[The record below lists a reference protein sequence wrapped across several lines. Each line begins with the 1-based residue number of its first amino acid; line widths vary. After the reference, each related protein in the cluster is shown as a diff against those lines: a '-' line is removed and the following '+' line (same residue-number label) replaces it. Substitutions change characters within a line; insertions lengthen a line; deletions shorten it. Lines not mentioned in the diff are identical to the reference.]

1 VIWFYV
7 LTPVVILERTASV
20 AALAR
25 SRELVSGNLGKT
37 ALLGLLVFILIFTLG
52 LIFGG
57 VIGFVLL
64 AYPFVRD
71 LVQSLAAAVLLP
83 LSIAPQ
89 ILLYYDLRIRKEAFD
104 LQMLSAAMEPTT
116 TI

>member
-1 VIWFYV
+1 
-7 LTPVVILERTASV
+7 
-20 AALAR
+20 
-25 SRELVSGNLGKT
+25 
-37 ALLGLLVFILIFTLG
+37 
-52 LIFGG
+52 
-57 VIGFVLL
+57 
-64 AYPFVRD
+64 VRD